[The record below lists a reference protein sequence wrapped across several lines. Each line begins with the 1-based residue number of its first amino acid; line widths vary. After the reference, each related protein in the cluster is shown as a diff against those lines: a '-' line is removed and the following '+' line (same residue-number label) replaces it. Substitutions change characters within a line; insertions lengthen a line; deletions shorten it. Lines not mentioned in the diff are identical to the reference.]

1 MRISDWSSDVCSSD
15 LILIIIVT
23 EVDGCVSDIP
33 GREDGGCRRLM
44 VDLLAAPSEPDAAL
58 FTQRC
63 KDSHGQATFGAGF
76 RARRRSDT
84 VRYDDK
90 TAQKPSSKAF
100 EKRNHAFTTPNT
112 E

>member
-15 LILIIIVT
+15 LILIIIVA

-33 GREDGGCRRLM
+33 DREDGGCRRLM

-58 FTQRC
+58 FTQRR

-84 VRYDDK
+84 VREDAKAAQNAISYDRRLGK
-90 TAQKPSSKAF
+90 ECVSQ
-100 EKRNHAFTTPNT
+100 
-112 E
+112 